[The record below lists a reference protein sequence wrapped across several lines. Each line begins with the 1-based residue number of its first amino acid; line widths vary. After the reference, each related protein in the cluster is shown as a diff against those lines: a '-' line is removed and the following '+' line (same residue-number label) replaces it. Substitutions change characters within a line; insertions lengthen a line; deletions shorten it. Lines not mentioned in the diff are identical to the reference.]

1 MDFRTDSYYAA
12 TRGPNGVSL
21 RVTSEPKPDEAL
33 AAEKAAAPRETKTTS
48 FSAEKPQPKAVAA
61 ASNGPAPSQPN
72 RNNNNNNN
80 NKKPKAKID
89 EKKEQEMLQ
98 ITMVSTPAVWHIHTR
113 THAHMLTDFALI
125 HCATRTNISQSCMSC
140 SPRWKPRKLV
150 SPLPR
155 PSVVLSVMDP
165 TF

>member
-72 RNNNNNNN
+72 RNSNNNN

-140 SPRWKPRKLV
+140 SPRWKPRKPV